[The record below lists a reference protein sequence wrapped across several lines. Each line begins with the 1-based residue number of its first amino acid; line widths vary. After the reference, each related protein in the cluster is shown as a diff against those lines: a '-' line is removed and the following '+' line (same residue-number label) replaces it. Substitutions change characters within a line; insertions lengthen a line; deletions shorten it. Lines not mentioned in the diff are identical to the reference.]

1 MWQKSNIV
9 SYRHFRTGR
18 RGLLVGGLQ
27 LAFCGLLSWRMHH
40 LQVEKAE
47 SFRLVADENSINLR
61 LIPNQRGE
69 IYDRNGIKLAGNDA
83 SFSVTMVA
91 EKAGDDVDV
100 ILELLSALI
109 NLSTEDI
116 ERSKVELERSPK
128 FLPVTIADR
137 LEREDIE
144 KISEN
149 AHMLPGINRAIAFSR
164 TYPLGEIFAH
174 VVGYVGPVSS
184 RDLEVRKDP
193 DPLLKIPRF
202 QIGKVGIERELE
214 TALRGKAGIKKV
226 EVNALGREMREID
239 RTEGSKGAN
248 LKLTLDTNLQAYVR
262 ARLGKESAS
271 VVVMDCKNGEILAIC
286 SSPAYD
292 PNKFVRGISFDDY
305 GTLRDDNR
313 RPLASKTVQDAYPP
327 GSTFK
332 MVTILAALEAGIIN
346 HREKIKC
353 NGYVE
358 VSNRKFHCWKRDG
371 HGSVDLVKS
380 LRESCDVYYY
390 ELAQQVGIEKI
401 AEVARILGLGQSFDI
416 QMSAVTSGIVPD
428 KLWKLNARSR
438 EWVVGDTVNTSIGQG
453 YVLSSPLQLAVMI
466 ARIATGNEISP
477 KLIKSIN
484 GVEADKEP
492 HQLNVNKNN
501 LNLIRKAL
509 FEVTNDK
516 RGTAYDSRV
525 LDKNSQIIGKSGT
538 SQVRNISAVERT
550 LGVLENKDLPWEQR
564 DHALFVNYA
573 PYDDPKIAVSV
584 VVEHG
589 GSGSTVAAPIARDI
603 TLQAIYG
610 GTPPI
615 TAYPIEDRAKI
626 YNQQLELKKLMPKAT
641 KSSKVQA

>member
-1 MWQKSNIV
+1 MWHKSNIV

-18 RGLLVGGLQ
+18 RGLLIGGLQ
-27 LAFCGLLSWRMHH
+27 LGFCGLLAWRMHH
-40 LQVEKAE
+40 LQIENAE
-47 SFRLVADENSINLR
+47 SFRLVADENRINLR
-61 LIPNQRGE
+61 LVPNQRGE
-69 IYDRNGIKLAGNDA
+69 IYDRNGVKLAGNEA
-83 SFSVTMVA
+83 SYSVTMVA
-91 EKAGDDVDV
+91 EDAGDIDV
-100 ILELLSALI
+100 IFERLSKLI
-109 NLSTEDI
+109 NLSPEDV
-116 ERSKVELERSPK
+116 ERSKAELERSAK
-128 FLPVTIADR
+128 FLPVTITDR

-144 KISEN
+144 KIHSN
-149 AHMLPGINRAIAFSR
+149 APMLPGINPEIAFSR

-184 RDLEVRKDP
+184 RDLEIREDP

-202 QIGKVGIERELE
+202 QIGKVGVERELE
-214 TALRGKAGIKKV
+214 ATLRGKAGTKKV
-226 EVNALGREMREID
+226 EVNALGRVMRELE
-239 RTEGSKGAN
+239 RKEGSKGAN

-262 ARLGKESAS
+262 ARLGTESAS
-271 VVVMDCKNGEILAIC
+271 AVVLDCKTGEILAIC
-286 SSPAYD
+286 SSPTYD

-305 GTLRDDNR
+305 GALRDDNH

-346 HREKIKC
+346 HREKIRC
-353 NGYVE
+353 NGHIE

-371 HGSVDLVKS
+371 HGNVDLVKS

-390 ELAQQVGIEKI
+390 ELAQKVGIEKI

-416 QMSAVTSGIVPD
+416 EMSAVTSGIVPD
-428 KLWKLNARSR
+428 KIWKQKARSR
-438 EWVVGDTVNTSIGQG
+438 EWVVGDTVNSSIGQG

-466 ARIATGNEISP
+466 ARIATGNEILP
-477 KLIKSIN
+477 KLIKSVN
-484 GVEADKEP
+484 GVEKAKIPD
-492 HQLNVNKNN
+492 QINLNENN

-509 FEVTNDK
+509 FEVTNHK
-516 RGTAYDSRV
+516 RGTAYHSRV
-525 LDKNSQIIGKSGT
+525 LDKKSQIIGKSGT

-550 LGVLENKDLPWEQR
+550 QGVLDNKDLPWEQR

-573 PYDDPKIAVSV
+573 PYDDPKIAVSI

-603 TLQAIYG
+603 TLQAIYQ

-615 TAYPIEDRAKI
+615 TAYPVEDRARI
-626 YNQQLELKKLMPKAT
+626 YDQQRDLKKLMPKTT

>member
-1 MWQKSNIV
+1 MWHKSNIV

-18 RGLLVGGLQ
+18 RGLLIGGLQ
-27 LAFCGLLSWRMHH
+27 LGFCGLLGWRMHH
-40 LQVEKAE
+40 LQIEKAE
-47 SFRLVADENSINLR
+47 SFRLVADENRINLR
-61 LIPNQRGE
+61 LVPNQRGE
-69 IYDRNGIKLAGNDA
+69 IYDRNGVKLAGNEA
-83 SFSVTMVA
+83 SYSVTMVA
-91 EKAGDDVDV
+91 EDAGDIDV
-100 ILELLSALI
+100 IFERLSKLI
-109 NLSTEDI
+109 NLSPEDI
-116 ERSKVELERSPK
+116 ERSKTELERSAK
-128 FLPVTIADR
+128 FLPVTITDR

-144 KISEN
+144 KIHSN
-149 AHMLPGINRAIAFSR
+149 APMLPGINPEIAFSR

-184 RDLEVRKDP
+184 RDLEIREDP

-202 QIGKVGIERELE
+202 QIGKVGVERELE
-214 TALRGKAGIKKV
+214 ATLRGKAGTKKV
-226 EVNALGREMREID
+226 EVNALGRVMRELE
-239 RTEGSKGAN
+239 RKEGSKGAN

-262 ARLGKESAS
+262 ARLGTESAS
-271 VVVMDCKNGEILAIC
+271 AVVLDCKTGEILAIC
-286 SSPAYD
+286 SSPTYD

-305 GTLRDDNR
+305 GALRDDNH

-346 HREKIKC
+346 HRERIRC
-353 NGYVE
+353 NGHIE

-371 HGSVDLVKS
+371 HGNVDLVKS

-390 ELAQQVGIEKI
+390 ELAQKVGIEKI

-416 QMSAVTSGIVPD
+416 EMSAVTSGLVPD
-428 KLWKLNARSR
+428 KIWKQKARSR
-438 EWVVGDTVNTSIGQG
+438 EWVVGDTVNSSIGQG

-466 ARIATGNEISP
+466 ARIATGNEILP
-477 KLIKSIN
+477 KLIKSVN
-484 GVEADKEP
+484 GVEKEKIP
-492 HQLNVNKNN
+492 DQINLNENN

-509 FEVTNDK
+509 FEVTNHK
-516 RGTAYDSRV
+516 RGTAYHSRV
-525 LDKNSQIIGKSGT
+525 LDKKSQIIGKSGT

-550 LGVLENKDLPWEQR
+550 QGVLDNKDLPWEQR

-573 PYDDPKIAVSV
+573 PYDDPKIAVSI

-603 TLQAIYG
+603 TLQAIYQ

-615 TAYPIEDRAKI
+615 TAYPVEDRARI
-626 YNQQLELKKLMPKAT
+626 YDQQRDLKKLMPKTT

>member
-1 MWQKSNIV
+1 MWHKSNIV

-18 RGLLVGGLQ
+18 RGLFIGGLQ
-27 LAFCGLLSWRMHH
+27 LGFCGLLAWRMHH
-40 LQVEKAE
+40 LQIENAE
-47 SFRLVADENSINLR
+47 SFRLVADENRINLR
-61 LIPNQRGE
+61 LVPNQRGE
-69 IYDRNGIKLAGNDA
+69 IYDRNGVKLAGNEA
-83 SFSVTMVA
+83 SYSVTMVA
-91 EKAGDDVDV
+91 EDAGDIDV
-100 ILELLSALI
+100 IFERLSKLI
-109 NLSTEDI
+109 DLSPEDI
-116 ERSKVELERSPK
+116 ERSKAELERSAK
-128 FLPVTIADR
+128 FLPVTITDR

-144 KISEN
+144 KIHSN
-149 AHMLPGINRAIAFSR
+149 APMLPGINPEIAFSR

-184 RDLEVRKDP
+184 RDLEIREDP

-202 QIGKVGIERELE
+202 QIGKVGVERELE
-214 TALRGKAGIKKV
+214 ATLRGKAGTKKV
-226 EVNALGREMREID
+226 EVNALGRVMRELE
-239 RTEGSKGAN
+239 RKEGSKGAN

-262 ARLGKESAS
+262 ARLGTESAS
-271 VVVMDCKNGEILAIC
+271 AVVLDCKTGEILAIC
-286 SSPAYD
+286 SSPTYD

-305 GTLRDDNR
+305 GALRDDNH

-346 HREKIKC
+346 HREKIRC
-353 NGYVE
+353 NGHIE

-371 HGSVDLVKS
+371 HGNVDLVKS

-390 ELAQQVGIEKI
+390 ELAQKVGIEKI

-416 QMSAVTSGIVPD
+416 EMSAVTSGIVPD
-428 KLWKLNARSR
+428 KIWKQKARSR
-438 EWVVGDTVNTSIGQG
+438 EWVVGDTVNSSIGQG

-466 ARIATGNEISP
+466 ARIATGNEILP
-477 KLIKSIN
+477 KLIKSVN
-484 GVEADKEP
+484 GVEKEKIP
-492 HQLNVNKNN
+492 DQINLNENN

-509 FEVTNDK
+509 FEVTNHK
-516 RGTAYDSRV
+516 RGTAYHSRV
-525 LDKNSQIIGKSGT
+525 LDKKSQIIGKSGT

-550 LGVLENKDLPWEQR
+550 QGVLDNKDLPWEQR

-573 PYDDPKIAVSV
+573 PYDDPKIAVSI

-603 TLQAIYG
+603 TLQAIYQ

-615 TAYPIEDRAKI
+615 TAYPVEDRARI
-626 YNQQLELKKLMPKAT
+626 YDQQRDLKKLMPKTT

>member
-1 MWQKSNIV
+1 MWHKSNIV

-18 RGLLVGGLQ
+18 RGLLIGGLQ
-27 LAFCGLLSWRMHH
+27 LGFCGLLAWRMHH
-40 LQVEKAE
+40 LQIENAE
-47 SFRLVADENSINLR
+47 SYRLVADENRINLR
-61 LIPNQRGE
+61 LVPNQRGE
-69 IYDRNGIKLAGNDA
+69 IYDRNGVKLAGNEA
-83 SFSVTMVA
+83 SYSVTMVA
-91 EKAGDDVDV
+91 EDAGDIDV
-100 ILELLSALI
+100 IFERLSKLI
-109 NLSTEDI
+109 NLSPEDI
-116 ERSKVELERSPK
+116 ERSKAELERSAK
-128 FLPVTIADR
+128 FLPVTITDR

-144 KISEN
+144 KIHSN
-149 AHMLPGINRAIAFSR
+149 APMLPGINPEIAFSR

-184 RDLEVRKDP
+184 RDLEIREDP

-202 QIGKVGIERELE
+202 QIGKVGVERELE
-214 TALRGKAGIKKV
+214 ATLRGKAGTKKV
-226 EVNALGREMREID
+226 EVNALGRVMRELE
-239 RTEGSKGAN
+239 RKEGSKGAN

-262 ARLGKESAS
+262 ARLGTESAS
-271 VVVMDCKNGEILAIC
+271 AVVLDCKTGEILAIC
-286 SSPAYD
+286 SSPTYD

-305 GTLRDDNR
+305 GALRDDNH

-346 HREKIKC
+346 HREKIRC
-353 NGYVE
+353 NGHIE

-371 HGSVDLVKS
+371 HGNVDLVKS

-390 ELAQQVGIEKI
+390 ELAQKVGIEKI

-416 QMSAVTSGIVPD
+416 EMSAVTSGIVPD
-428 KLWKLNARSR
+428 KIWKQKARSR
-438 EWVVGDTVNTSIGQG
+438 EWVVGDTVNSSIGQG

-466 ARIATGNEISP
+466 ARIATGNEILP
-477 KLIKSIN
+477 KLIKSVN
-484 GVEADKEP
+484 GVEKAKIPD
-492 HQLNVNKNN
+492 QINLNENN

-509 FEVTNDK
+509 FEVTNHK
-516 RGTAYDSRV
+516 RGTAYHSRV
-525 LDKNSQIIGKSGT
+525 LDKKSQIIGKSGT

-550 LGVLENKDLPWEQR
+550 QGVLDNKDLPWEQR

-573 PYDDPKIAVSV
+573 PYDDPKIAVSI

-603 TLQAIYG
+603 TLQAIYQ

-615 TAYPIEDRAKI
+615 TAYPVEDRARI
-626 YNQQLELKKLMPKAT
+626 YDQQRDLKKLMPKTT

>member
-1 MWQKSNIV
+1 MWHKSNIV

-18 RGLLVGGLQ
+18 RGLLIGGLQ
-27 LAFCGLLSWRMHH
+27 LGFCGLLAWRMHH
-40 LQVEKAE
+40 LQIEKAE
-47 SFRLVADENSINLR
+47 SFRLVADENRINLR
-61 LIPNQRGE
+61 LVPNQRGE
-69 IYDRNGIKLAGNDA
+69 IYDRNGVKLAGNEA
-83 SFSVTMVA
+83 SYSVTMVA
-91 EKAGDDVDV
+91 EDAGDIDV
-100 ILELLSALI
+100 IFERLSKLI
-109 NLSTEDI
+109 NLSPEDV
-116 ERSKVELERSPK
+116 ERSKAELERSAK
-128 FLPVTIADR
+128 FLPVTITDR

-144 KISEN
+144 KIHSN
-149 AHMLPGINRAIAFSR
+149 APMLPGINPEIAFSR

-184 RDLEVRKDP
+184 RDLEIREDP

-202 QIGKVGIERELE
+202 QIGKVGVERELE
-214 TALRGKAGIKKV
+214 ATLRGKAGTKKV
-226 EVNALGREMREID
+226 EVNALGRVMRELE
-239 RTEGSKGAN
+239 RKEGSKGAN

-262 ARLGKESAS
+262 ARLGTESAS
-271 VVVMDCKNGEILAIC
+271 AVVLDCKTGEILAIC
-286 SSPAYD
+286 SSPTYD

-305 GTLRDDNR
+305 GALRDDNH

-346 HREKIKC
+346 HREKIRC
-353 NGYVE
+353 NGHIE

-371 HGSVDLVKS
+371 HGNVDLVKS

-390 ELAQQVGIEKI
+390 ELAQKVGIEKI

-416 QMSAVTSGIVPD
+416 EMSAVTSGIVPD
-428 KLWKLNARSR
+428 KIWKQKARSR
-438 EWVVGDTVNTSIGQG
+438 EWVVGDTVNSSIGQG

-466 ARIATGNEISP
+466 ARIATGNEILP
-477 KLIKSIN
+477 KLIKSVN
-484 GVEADKEP
+484 GVEKAKIPD
-492 HQLNVNKNN
+492 QINLNENN

-509 FEVTNDK
+509 FEVTNHK
-516 RGTAYDSRV
+516 RGTAYHSRV
-525 LDKNSQIIGKSGT
+525 LDKKSQIIGKSGT

-550 LGVLENKDLPWEQR
+550 QGVLDNKDLPWEQR

-573 PYDDPKIAVSV
+573 PYDDPKIAVSI

-603 TLQAIYG
+603 TLQAIYQ

-615 TAYPIEDRAKI
+615 TAYPVEDRARI
-626 YNQQLELKKLMPKAT
+626 YDQQRDLKKLMPKTT

>member
-1 MWQKSNIV
+1 MWHKSNIV

-18 RGLLVGGLQ
+18 RGVLIGGLQ
-27 LAFCGLLSWRMHH
+27 LGFCGLLAWRMHH
-40 LQVEKAE
+40 LQIENAE
-47 SFRLVADENSINLR
+47 SFRLVADENRINLR
-61 LIPNQRGE
+61 LVPNQRGE
-69 IYDRNGIKLAGNDA
+69 IYDRNGVKLAGNEA
-83 SFSVTMVA
+83 SYSVTMVA
-91 EKAGDDVDV
+91 EDAGDIDV
-100 ILELLSALI
+100 IFERLSKLI
-109 NLSTEDI
+109 NLSPEDI
-116 ERSKVELERSPK
+116 ERSKAELERSAK
-128 FLPVTIADR
+128 FLPVTITDR

-144 KISEN
+144 KIHSN
-149 AHMLPGINRAIAFSR
+149 APMLPGINPEIAFSR

-184 RDLEVRKDP
+184 RDLEIREDP

-202 QIGKVGIERELE
+202 QIGKVGVERELE
-214 TALRGKAGIKKV
+214 ATLRGKAGTKKV
-226 EVNALGREMREID
+226 EVNALGRVMRELE
-239 RTEGSKGAN
+239 RKEGSKGAN

-262 ARLGKESAS
+262 ARLGTESAS
-271 VVVMDCKNGEILAIC
+271 AVVLDCKTGEILAIC
-286 SSPAYD
+286 SSPSYD

-305 GTLRDDNR
+305 GALRDDNH

-346 HREKIKC
+346 HREKIRC
-353 NGYVE
+353 NGHIE

-371 HGSVDLVKS
+371 HGNVDLVKS

-390 ELAQQVGIEKI
+390 ELAQKVGIEKI

-416 QMSAVTSGIVPD
+416 EMSAVTSGIVPD
-428 KLWKLNARSR
+428 KIWKQKARSR
-438 EWVVGDTVNTSIGQG
+438 EWVVGDTVNSSIGQG

-466 ARIATGNEISP
+466 ARIATGNEILP
-477 KLIKSIN
+477 KLIKSVN
-484 GVEADKEP
+484 GVEKEKIP
-492 HQLNVNKNN
+492 DQINLNENN

-509 FEVTNDK
+509 FEVTNHK
-516 RGTAYDSRV
+516 RGTAYHSRV
-525 LDKNSQIIGKSGT
+525 LDKKSQIIGKSGT

-550 LGVLENKDLPWEQR
+550 QGVLDNKDLPWEQR

-573 PYDDPKIAVSV
+573 PYDDPKIAVSI

-603 TLQAIYG
+603 TLQAIYQ

-615 TAYPIEDRAKI
+615 TAYPVEDRARI
-626 YNQQLELKKLMPKAT
+626 YDQQRDLKKLMPKTT

>member
-1 MWQKSNIV
+1 MWHKSNIV

-18 RGLLVGGLQ
+18 RGLLIGGLQ
-27 LAFCGLLSWRMHH
+27 LGFCGLLAWRMHH
-40 LQVEKAE
+40 LQIENAE
-47 SFRLVADENSINLR
+47 SFRLVADENRINLR
-61 LIPNQRGE
+61 LVPNQRGE
-69 IYDRNGIKLAGNDA
+69 IYDRNGVKLAGNEA
-83 SFSVTMVA
+83 SYSVTMVA
-91 EKAGDDVDV
+91 EDAGDIDV
-100 ILELLSALI
+100 IFERLSKLI
-109 NLSTEDI
+109 DLSPEDI
-116 ERSKVELERSPK
+116 ERSKAELERSAK
-128 FLPVTIADR
+128 FLPVTITDR

-144 KISEN
+144 KIHSN
-149 AHMLPGINRAIAFSR
+149 APMLPGINPEIAFSR

-184 RDLEVRKDP
+184 RDLEIREDP

-202 QIGKVGIERELE
+202 QIGKVGVERELE
-214 TALRGKAGIKKV
+214 ATLRGKAGTKKV
-226 EVNALGREMREID
+226 EVNALGRVMRELE
-239 RTEGSKGAN
+239 RKEGSKGAN

-262 ARLGKESAS
+262 ARLGTESAS
-271 VVVMDCKNGEILAIC
+271 AVVLDCKTGEILAIC
-286 SSPAYD
+286 SSPTYD

-305 GTLRDDNR
+305 GALRDDNH

-332 MVTILAALEAGIIN
+332 MVTILAAREAGIIN
-346 HREKIKC
+346 HREKIRC
-353 NGYVE
+353 NGHIE

-371 HGSVDLVKS
+371 HGNVDLVKS

-390 ELAQQVGIEKI
+390 ELAQKVGIEKI

-416 QMSAVTSGIVPD
+416 EMSAVTSGIVPD
-428 KLWKLNARSR
+428 KIWKQKARSR
-438 EWVVGDTVNTSIGQG
+438 EWVVGDTVNSSIGQG

-466 ARIATGNEISP
+466 ARIATGNEILP
-477 KLIKSIN
+477 KLIKSVN
-484 GVEADKEP
+484 GVEKEKIP
-492 HQLNVNKNN
+492 DQINLNENN

-509 FEVTNDK
+509 FEVTNHK
-516 RGTAYDSRV
+516 RGTAYHSRV
-525 LDKNSQIIGKSGT
+525 LDKKSQIIGKSGT

-550 LGVLENKDLPWEQR
+550 QGVLDNKDLPWEQR

-573 PYDDPKIAVSV
+573 PYDDPKIAVSI

-603 TLQAIYG
+603 TLQAIYQ

-615 TAYPIEDRAKI
+615 TAYPVEDRARI
-626 YNQQLELKKLMPKAT
+626 YDQQRDLKKLMPKTT

>member
-1 MWQKSNIV
+1 MWHKSNIV

-18 RGLLVGGLQ
+18 RGLLIGGLQ
-27 LAFCGLLSWRMHH
+27 LGFCGLLAWRMHH
-40 LQVEKAE
+40 LQIENAE
-47 SFRLVADENSINLR
+47 SFRLVADENRINLR
-61 LIPNQRGE
+61 LVPNQRGE
-69 IYDRNGIKLAGNDA
+69 IYDRNGVKLAGNEA
-83 SFSVTMVA
+83 SYSVTMVA
-91 EKAGDDVDV
+91 EDAGDIDV
-100 ILELLSALI
+100 IFERLSKLI
-109 NLSTEDI
+109 NLSPEDV
-116 ERSKVELERSPK
+116 ERSKAELERSAK
-128 FLPVTIADR
+128 FLPVTITDR

-144 KISEN
+144 KIHSN
-149 AHMLPGINRAIAFSR
+149 APMLPGINPEIAFSR

-184 RDLEVRKDP
+184 RDLEIREDP

-202 QIGKVGIERELE
+202 QIGKVGVERELE
-214 TALRGKAGIKKV
+214 ATLRGKAGTKKV
-226 EVNALGREMREID
+226 EVNALGRVMRELE
-239 RTEGSKGAN
+239 RKEGSKGAN

-262 ARLGKESAS
+262 ARLGTESAS
-271 VVVMDCKNGEILAIC
+271 AVVLDCKTGEILAIC

-305 GTLRDDNR
+305 GALRDDNH

-346 HREKIKC
+346 HREKIRC
-353 NGYVE
+353 NGHIE

-371 HGSVDLVKS
+371 HGNVDLVKS

-390 ELAQQVGIEKI
+390 ELAQKVGIEKI

-416 QMSAVTSGIVPD
+416 EMSAVTSGIVPD
-428 KLWKLNARSR
+428 KIWKQKARSR
-438 EWVVGDTVNTSIGQG
+438 EWVVGDTVNSSIGQG

-466 ARIATGNEISP
+466 ARIATGNEILP
-477 KLIKSIN
+477 KLIKSVN
-484 GVEADKEP
+484 GVEKEKIP
-492 HQLNVNKNN
+492 DQINLNENN

-509 FEVTNDK
+509 FEVTNHK
-516 RGTAYDSRV
+516 RGTAYHSRV
-525 LDKNSQIIGKSGT
+525 LDKKSQIIGKSGT

-550 LGVLENKDLPWEQR
+550 QGVLDNKDLPWEQR

-573 PYDDPKIAVSV
+573 PYDDPKIAVSI

-603 TLQAIYG
+603 TLQAIYQ

-615 TAYPIEDRAKI
+615 TAYPVEDRARI
-626 YNQQLELKKLMPKAT
+626 YDQQRDLKKLMPKTT

>member
-1 MWQKSNIV
+1 MWHKSNIV

-18 RGLLVGGLQ
+18 RGLLIGGLQ
-27 LAFCGLLSWRMHH
+27 LGFCGLLAWRMHH
-40 LQVEKAE
+40 LQIEKAE
-47 SFRLVADENSINLR
+47 SFRLVADENRINLR
-61 LIPNQRGE
+61 LVPNQRGE
-69 IYDRNGIKLAGNDA
+69 IYDRNGVKLAGNEA
-83 SFSVTMVA
+83 SYSVTMVA
-91 EKAGDDVDV
+91 EDAGDIDV
-100 ILELLSALI
+100 IFERLSKLI
-109 NLSTEDI
+109 DLSPEDI
-116 ERSKVELERSPK
+116 ERSKAELERSAK
-128 FLPVTIADR
+128 FLPVTITDR

-144 KISEN
+144 KIHSN
-149 AHMLPGINRAIAFSR
+149 APMLPGINPEIAFSR

-184 RDLEVRKDP
+184 RDLEIREDP

-202 QIGKVGIERELE
+202 QIGKVGVERELE
-214 TALRGKAGIKKV
+214 ATLRGKAGTKKV
-226 EVNALGREMREID
+226 EVNALGRVMRELE
-239 RTEGSKGAN
+239 RKEGSKGAN

-262 ARLGKESAS
+262 ARLGTESAAA
-271 VVVMDCKNGEILAIC
+271 VVRDCKTGEILAIC
-286 SSPAYD
+286 SSPTYD

-305 GTLRDDNR
+305 GALRDDNH

-346 HREKIKC
+346 HREKIRC
-353 NGYVE
+353 NGHIE

-371 HGSVDLVKS
+371 HGNVDLVKS

-390 ELAQQVGIEKI
+390 ELAQKVGIEKI

-416 QMSAVTSGIVPD
+416 EMSAVTSGIVPD
-428 KLWKLNARSR
+428 KIWKQKARSR
-438 EWVVGDTVNTSIGQG
+438 EWVVGDTVNSSIGQG

-466 ARIATGNEISP
+466 ARIATGNEILP
-477 KLIKSIN
+477 KLIKSVN
-484 GVEADKEP
+484 GVEKEKIP
-492 HQLNVNKNN
+492 DQINLNENN

-509 FEVTNDK
+509 FEVTNHK
-516 RGTAYDSRV
+516 RGTAYHSRV
-525 LDKNSQIIGKSGT
+525 LDKKSQIIGKSGT

-550 LGVLENKDLPWEQR
+550 QGVLDNKDLPWEQR

-573 PYDDPKIAVSV
+573 PYDDPKIAVSI

-603 TLQAIYG
+603 TLQAIYQ

-615 TAYPIEDRAKI
+615 TAYPVEDRARI
-626 YNQQLELKKLMPKAT
+626 YDQQRDLKKLMPKTT

>member
-1 MWQKSNIV
+1 MWHKSNIV

-18 RGLLVGGLQ
+18 RGLLIGGLQ
-27 LAFCGLLSWRMHH
+27 LGFCGLLAWRMHH
-40 LQVEKAE
+40 LQIEKAE
-47 SFRLVADENSINLR
+47 SFRLVADENRINLR
-61 LIPNQRGE
+61 LVPNQRGE
-69 IYDRNGIKLAGNDA
+69 IYDRNGVKLAGNEA
-83 SFSVTMVA
+83 SYSVTMVA
-91 EKAGDDVDV
+91 EDAGDIDV
-100 ILELLSALI
+100 IFERLSKLI
-109 NLSTEDI
+109 NLSNEDI
-116 ERSKVELERSPK
+116 ERSKAELERSAK
-128 FLPVTIADR
+128 FLPVTITDR

-144 KISEN
+144 KIHSN
-149 AHMLPGINRAIAFSR
+149 APMLPGINPEIAFSR
-164 TYPLGEIFAH
+164 IYPLGEIFAH

-184 RDLEVRKDP
+184 RDLEIREDP

-202 QIGKVGIERELE
+202 QIGKVGVERELE
-214 TALRGKAGIKKV
+214 ATLRGKAGTKKV
-226 EVNALGREMREID
+226 EVNALGRVMRELE
-239 RTEGSKGAN
+239 RKEGSKGAN

-262 ARLGKESAS
+262 ARLGTESAS
-271 VVVMDCKNGEILAIC
+271 AVVLDCKTGEILAIC
-286 SSPAYD
+286 SSPSYD

-305 GTLRDDNR
+305 GALRDDNH

-346 HREKIKC
+346 YREKIRC
-353 NGYVE
+353 NGHIE

-371 HGSVDLVKS
+371 HGNVDLVKS

-390 ELAQQVGIEKI
+390 ELAQKVGIEKI

-416 QMSAVTSGIVPD
+416 EMSAVTSGIVPD
-428 KLWKLNARSR
+428 KIWKQKARSR
-438 EWVVGDTVNTSIGQG
+438 EWVVGDTVNSSIGQG

-466 ARIATGNEISP
+466 ARIATGNEILP
-477 KLIKSIN
+477 KLIKSVN
-484 GVEADKEP
+484 GVEKTKIPD
-492 HQLNVNKNN
+492 QINLNENN

-509 FEVTNDK
+509 FEVTNHK
-516 RGTAYDSRV
+516 RGTAYHSRV
-525 LDKNSQIIGKSGT
+525 LDKKSQIIGKSGT

-550 LGVLENKDLPWEQR
+550 QGVLDNKDLPWEQR

-573 PYDDPKIAVSV
+573 PYDDPKIAVSI

-603 TLQAIYG
+603 TLQAIYQ

-615 TAYPIEDRAKI
+615 TAYPVEDRARI
-626 YNQQLELKKLMPKAT
+626 YDQQRDLKKLMPKTT

>member
-1 MWQKSNIV
+1 MWHKSNIV

-18 RGLLVGGLQ
+18 RGLLIGGLQ
-27 LAFCGLLSWRMHH
+27 LGFCGLLAWRMHH
-40 LQVEKAE
+40 LQIEKAE
-47 SFRLVADENSINLR
+47 DFRLVADENRINLR
-61 LIPNQRGE
+61 LVPNQRGE
-69 IYDRNGIKLAGNDA
+69 IYDRNGVKLAGNEA
-83 SFSVTMVA
+83 SYSVTMVA
-91 EKAGDDVDV
+91 EDAGDIDV
-100 ILELLSALI
+100 IFERLSKLI
-109 NLSTEDI
+109 NLSPEDI
-116 ERSKVELERSPK
+116 ERSKAELERSAK
-128 FLPVTIADR
+128 FLPVTITDR

-144 KISEN
+144 KIHSN
-149 AHMLPGINRAIAFSR
+149 APMLPGINPEIAFSR

-184 RDLEVRKDP
+184 RDLEIREDP

-202 QIGKVGIERELE
+202 QIGKVGVERELE
-214 TALRGKAGIKKV
+214 ATLRGKAGTKKV
-226 EVNALGREMREID
+226 EVNALGRVMRELE
-239 RTEGSKGAN
+239 RKEGSKGAN

-262 ARLGKESAS
+262 ARLGTESAS
-271 VVVMDCKNGEILAIC
+271 AVVLDCKTGEILAIC
-286 SSPAYD
+286 SSPTYD

-305 GTLRDDNR
+305 GALRDDNH

-346 HREKIKC
+346 YREKIRR
-353 NGYVE
+353 NGHIE

-371 HGSVDLVKS
+371 HGNVDLVKS

-390 ELAQQVGIEKI
+390 ELAQKVGIEKI

-416 QMSAVTSGIVPD
+416 EMSAVTSGIVPD
-428 KLWKLNARSR
+428 KIWKQKARSR
-438 EWVVGDTVNTSIGQG
+438 EWVVGDTVNSSIGQG

-466 ARIATGNEISP
+466 ARIATGNEILP
-477 KLIKSIN
+477 KLIKSVN
-484 GVEADKEP
+484 GVEKEKIP
-492 HQLNVNKNN
+492 DQINLNENN

-509 FEVTNDK
+509 FEVTNHK
-516 RGTAYDSRV
+516 RGTAYHSRV
-525 LDKNSQIIGKSGT
+525 LDKKSQIIGKSGT

-550 LGVLENKDLPWEQR
+550 QGVLDNKDLPWEQR

-573 PYDDPKIAVSV
+573 PYDDPKIAVSI

-603 TLQAIYG
+603 TLQAIYQ

-615 TAYPIEDRAKI
+615 TAYPVEDRARI
-626 YNQQLELKKLMPKAT
+626 YDQQRDLKKLMPKTT

>member
-1 MWQKSNIV
+1 MWHKSNIV

-18 RGLLVGGLQ
+18 RGLLIGGLQ
-27 LAFCGLLSWRMHH
+27 LGFCGLLAWRMHH
-40 LQVEKAE
+40 LQIEKAE
-47 SFRLVADENSINLR
+47 SFRLVADENRINLR
-61 LIPNQRGE
+61 LVPNQRGE
-69 IYDRNGIKLAGNDA
+69 IYDRNGVKLAGNEA
-83 SFSVTMVA
+83 SYSVTMVA
-91 EKAGDDVDV
+91 EDAGDIDV
-100 ILELLSALI
+100 IFERLSKLI
-109 NLSTEDI
+109 NLSPEDI
-116 ERSKVELERSPK
+116 ERSKAELERSAK
-128 FLPVTIADR
+128 FLPVTITDR

-144 KISEN
+144 KIHSN
-149 AHMLPGINRAIAFSR
+149 APMLPGINPEIAFSR

-184 RDLEVRKDP
+184 RDLEIREDP

-202 QIGKVGIERELE
+202 QIGKVGVERELE
-214 TALRGKAGIKKV
+214 ATLRGKAGTKKV
-226 EVNALGREMREID
+226 EVNALGRVMRELE
-239 RTEGSKGAN
+239 RKEGSKGAN

-262 ARLGKESAS
+262 ARLGTESAS
-271 VVVMDCKNGEILAIC
+271 AVVLDCKTGEILAIC
-286 SSPAYD
+286 SSPTYD

-305 GTLRDDNR
+305 GALRDDNH

-346 HREKIKC
+346 HREKIRC
-353 NGYVE
+353 NGHIE

-371 HGSVDLVKS
+371 HGNVDLVKS

-390 ELAQQVGIEKI
+390 ELAQKVGIEKI

-416 QMSAVTSGIVPD
+416 EMSAVTSGIVPD
-428 KLWKLNARSR
+428 KIWKQKARSR
-438 EWVVGDTVNTSIGQG
+438 EWVVGDTVNSSIGQG

-466 ARIATGNEISP
+466 ARIATGNEILP
-477 KLIKSIN
+477 KLIKSVN
-484 GVEADKEP
+484 GVEKEKIP
-492 HQLNVNKNN
+492 DQINLNENN

-509 FEVTNDK
+509 FEVTNHK
-516 RGTAYDSRV
+516 RGTAYHSRV
-525 LDKNSQIIGKSGT
+525 LDKKSQIIGKSGT
-538 SQVRNISAVERT
+538 SQVRNISVVERT
-550 LGVLENKDLPWEQR
+550 QGVLDNKDLPWEQR

-573 PYDDPKIAVSV
+573 PYDDPKIAVSI

-603 TLQAIYG
+603 TLQAIYQ

-615 TAYPIEDRAKI
+615 TAYPVEDRARI
-626 YNQQLELKKLMPKAT
+626 YDQQRDLKKLMPKTT

>member
-1 MWQKSNIV
+1 MWHKSNIV

-18 RGLLVGGLQ
+18 RGLLIGGLQ
-27 LAFCGLLSWRMHH
+27 LGFCGLLAWRMHH
-40 LQVEKAE
+40 LQIEKAE
-47 SFRLVADENSINLR
+47 NFRLVADENRINLR
-61 LIPNQRGE
+61 LVPNQRGE
-69 IYDRNGIKLAGNDA
+69 IYDRNGVKLAGNEA
-83 SFSVTMVA
+83 SYSVTVVA
-91 EKAGDDVDV
+91 EDAGDLDV
-100 ILELLSALI
+100 IFERLSKLI
-109 NLSTEDI
+109 NLSNEDI
-116 ERSKVELERSPK
+116 ERSKAELERSAK
-128 FLPVTIADR
+128 FLPVTITDR

-144 KISEN
+144 KIHSN
-149 AHMLPGINRAIAFSR
+149 APLLPGINPDIAFSR
-164 TYPLGEIFAH
+164 IYPLGEIFAH

-184 RDLEVRKDP
+184 RDLEIREDP

-202 QIGKVGIERELE
+202 QIGKVGVERELE
-214 TALRGKAGIKKV
+214 ATLRGKAGTKKV
-226 EVNALGREMREID
+226 EVNALGRVMRELE
-239 RTEGSKGAN
+239 RKEGSKGAN

-262 ARLGKESAS
+262 ARLGTESAS
-271 VVVMDCKNGEILAIC
+271 VVVLDCKTGEILAIC

-305 GTLRDDNR
+305 GKLRDDNH

-346 HREKIKC
+346 HREKIRC
-353 NGYVE
+353 NGHIE

-371 HGSVDLVKS
+371 HGNVDLVKS

-390 ELAQQVGIEKI
+390 ELAQKVGIEKI
-401 AEVARILGLGQSFDI
+401 AEVARILGLGQAFDI
-416 QMSAVTSGIVPD
+416 EMSAVTSGIVPD
-428 KLWKLNARSR
+428 KIWKQKARSR
-438 EWVVGDTVNTSIGQG
+438 EWVVGDTVNSSIGQG

-466 ARIATGNEISP
+466 ARIASGNEILP
-477 KLIKSIN
+477 KLIKSVN
-484 GVEADKEP
+484 GVEKEKIP
-492 HQLNVNKNN
+492 DPLNLNENN

-509 FEVTNDK
+509 FEVTNHK

-525 LDKNSQIIGKSGT
+525 LDKKSQIIGKSGT
-538 SQVRNISAVERT
+538 SQVRNISEVERT
-550 LGVLENKDLPWEQR
+550 QGVLDNKDLPWEQR

-573 PYDDPKIAVSV
+573 PYDDPKIAVSI

-603 TLQAIYG
+603 TLQAIYQ

-615 TAYPIEDRAKI
+615 TAYPIEDRARI
-626 YNQQLELKKLMPKAT
+626 YDQQRDLKKLMPKTT

>member
-1 MWQKSNIV
+1 MWHKSNIV

-18 RGLLVGGLQ
+18 RGLLIGGLQ
-27 LAFCGLLSWRMHH
+27 LGFCGLLAWRMHH
-40 LQVEKAE
+40 LQIEKAE
-47 SFRLVADENSINLR
+47 SFRLVADENRINLR
-61 LIPNQRGE
+61 LVPNQRGE
-69 IYDRNGIKLAGNDA
+69 IYDRNGVKLAGNEA
-83 SFSVTMVA
+83 SYSVTMVA
-91 EKAGDDVDV
+91 EDAGDIDV
-100 ILELLSALI
+100 IFERLSKLI
-109 NLSTEDI
+109 NLSNEDI
-116 ERSKVELERSPK
+116 ERSKAELERSAK
-128 FLPVTIADR
+128 FLPVTITDR

-144 KISEN
+144 KIHSN
-149 AHMLPGINRAIAFSR
+149 APMLPGINPEIAFSR

-184 RDLEVRKDP
+184 RDLEIREDP

-202 QIGKVGIERELE
+202 QIGKVGVERELE
-214 TALRGKAGIKKV
+214 ATLRGKAGTKKV
-226 EVNALGREMREID
+226 EVNALGRVMRELE
-239 RTEGSKGAN
+239 RKEGSKGAN

-262 ARLGKESAS
+262 ARLGTESAS
-271 VVVMDCKNGEILAIC
+271 AVVLDCKTGEILAIC
-286 SSPAYD
+286 SSPTYD

-305 GTLRDDNR
+305 GALRDDNH

-346 HREKIKC
+346 HREKIRC
-353 NGYVE
+353 NGHIE

-371 HGSVDLVKS
+371 HGNVDLVKS

-390 ELAQQVGIEKI
+390 ELAQKVGIEKI

-416 QMSAVTSGIVPD
+416 EMSAVTSGIVPD
-428 KLWKLNARSR
+428 KIWKQKARSR
-438 EWVVGDTVNTSIGQG
+438 EWVVGDTVNSSIGQG

-466 ARIATGNEISP
+466 ARIATGNEILP
-477 KLIKSIN
+477 KLIKSVN
-484 GVEADKEP
+484 GVEKEKIP
-492 HQLNVNKNN
+492 DQINLNENN

-509 FEVTNDK
+509 FEVTNHK
-516 RGTAYDSRV
+516 RGTAYHSRV
-525 LDKNSQIIGKSGT
+525 LDKKSQIIGKSGT

-550 LGVLENKDLPWEQR
+550 QGVLDNKDLPWEQR

-573 PYDDPKIAVSV
+573 PYDDPKIAVSI

-603 TLQAIYG
+603 TLQAIYQ

-615 TAYPIEDRAKI
+615 TAYPVEDRARI
-626 YNQQLELKKLMPKAT
+626 YDQQRDLKKLMPKTT

>member
-1 MWQKSNIV
+1 MYKRQ
-9 SYRHFRTGR
+9 
-18 RGLLVGGLQ
+18 
-27 LAFCGLLSWRMHH
+27 
-40 LQVEKAE
+40 
-47 SFRLVADENSINLR
+47 
-61 LIPNQRGE
+61 
-69 IYDRNGIKLAGNDA
+69 IYDRNGVKLAGNEA
-83 SFSVTMVA
+83 SYSVTMVA
-91 EKAGDDVDV
+91 EDAGDIDV
-100 ILELLSALI
+100 IFERLSKLI
-109 NLSTEDI
+109 NLSPEDV
-116 ERSKVELERSPK
+116 ERSKAELERSAK
-128 FLPVTIADR
+128 FLPVTITDR

-144 KISEN
+144 KIHSN
-149 AHMLPGINRAIAFSR
+149 APMLPGINPEIAFSR

-184 RDLEVRKDP
+184 RDLEIREDP

-202 QIGKVGIERELE
+202 QIGKVGVERELE
-214 TALRGKAGIKKV
+214 ATLRGKAGTKKV
-226 EVNALGREMREID
+226 EVNALGRVMRELE
-239 RTEGSKGAN
+239 RKEGSKGAN

-262 ARLGKESAS
+262 ARLGTESAS
-271 VVVMDCKNGEILAIC
+271 AVVLDCKTGEILAIC
-286 SSPAYD
+286 SSPTYD

-305 GTLRDDNR
+305 GALRDDNH

-346 HREKIKC
+346 HREKIRC
-353 NGYVE
+353 NGHIE

-371 HGSVDLVKS
+371 HGNVDLVKS

-390 ELAQQVGIEKI
+390 ELAQKVGIEKI

-416 QMSAVTSGIVPD
+416 EMSAVTSGIVPD
-428 KLWKLNARSR
+428 KIWKQKARSR
-438 EWVVGDTVNTSIGQG
+438 EWVVGDTVNSSIGQG

-466 ARIATGNEISP
+466 ARIATGNEILP
-477 KLIKSIN
+477 KLIKSVN
-484 GVEADKEP
+484 GVEKEKIP
-492 HQLNVNKNN
+492 DQINLNENN

-509 FEVTNDK
+509 FEVTNHK
-516 RGTAYDSRV
+516 RGTAYHSRV
-525 LDKNSQIIGKSGT
+525 LDKKSQIIGKSGT

-550 LGVLENKDLPWEQR
+550 QGVLDNKDLPWEQR

-603 TLQAIYG
+603 TLQAIYQ

-615 TAYPIEDRAKI
+615 TAYPVKDRAKI
-626 YNQQLELKKLMPKAT
+626 YNQQRELKKLMPRTT